1 MSWTQTLFL
10 LNKTL
15 CTISYIIKQLEYK
28 GGGSINQTVEPVDLQ
43 TVSSINIRRGG
54 VNKSNC
60 RTSRSTDCIS
70 YKYIK
75 GWGSINQTVE
85 PVDQIF
91 IGKLG
96 RTTGIFLDWF

>member
-28 GGGSINQTVEPVDLQ
+28 GGGSINQTVEPVD
-43 TVSSINIRRGG
+43 
-54 VNKSNC
+54 
-60 RTSRSTDCIS
+60 
-70 YKYIK
+70 
-75 GWGSINQTVE
+75 
-85 PVDQIF
+85 QIF